1 MRKKEFSNIYNLFP
15 LNGVL
20 LIKMIYNLLMW
31 SFMNARGQ
39 NIQQFLLFKFETK
52 ELYSDPWWG
61 ERKLM
66 RVIWVNILEN
76 LKFRQF
82 RFKYREG

>member
-31 SFMNARGQ
+31 SFMNAWGQ

-82 RFKYREG
+82 RFKYCEG